1 MRKTANLSLKPLLPF
16 ILWLLFI
23 PAANAQTGKGIIAG
37 NIMDAN
43 NSKAIAGATVT
54 LTIMSADS
62 ASQSMVSSED
72 GEFQFEGL
80 AYAFYRL
87 QVKMSGYAAIRFDSI
102 NIREERTDF
111 NLPDIKMTRSA
122 SDMESVVVYAEKP
135 LVENKDGKISFNVSE
150 SALSNGSNA
159 TDLLKQ
165 TPLVTAD
172 NDGKLLMKG
181 KEVKILIDDK
191 PVEMDARQLQDLLES
206 MPGSMIE
213 KIEVLTTPPPQYANE
228 RGGVINIV
236 TKKGKVGKSGRLNLN
251 YGTRGEAGISASFSY
266 RKNKIAFNTSAGY
279 AYNRYKGESYSIREN
294 VYADSS
300 NFFKTNGNNYSI
312 NNRPNGRASFDYE
325 LNKMNSFNAT
335 VVLNSSDNEGESATE
350 YRNINRYDVLYRL
363 SNRAVGSGFKAINPS
378 GNISYAHKWK
388 TPGEVLRVIGSFAY
402 SSNRNTRDFYQRY
415 LQPDGTFN
423 GTDSTQQQQT
433 RSNNNTVALRINY
446 DKPLKDKK
454 TMLNFG
460 STINRYRL
468 HNELTTSFLKKPDS
482 IMLVNDLLSNDFEFH
497 QAVYTIRAALRYQF
511 FLNFFVN
518 AGLQQEFTETSFDIV
533 GDSNHYPNRYY
544 STLPFA
550 NLTRKWE
557 NGYSLTASYKRSV
570 QRPGMNNLN
579 PSVDYS
585 DPYNTRFGNPYLQPY
600 YADNFDLGGGYWKR
614 KFNINVSVGYNTLQH
629 IYSALRTLTVDGK
642 TITSW
647 YNLSGREEYE
657 ASIFGGVNIGKKLKL
672 NASGSYTYNVYSEH
686 DVKVNRYR
694 NAGSLHSSMNG
705 NYQWSSI
712 MNFTGNFT
720 FNRFANP
727 QGTVR
732 NRLSMSM
739 GVQRKFFNKNLSV
752 SLNMVDPF
760 TQQQNTNF
768 IYAPNYNLETYS
780 MSNSRNFRI
789 AAAYTFKKKV
799 KKKAPMKKGVVKP
812 VVKK

>member
-1 MRKTANLSLKPLLPF
+1 MKPLLF
-16 ILWLLFI
+16 FLLLLLIFLS
-23 PAANAQTGKGIIAG
+23 ASAQPGKGVIGG
-37 NIMDAN
+37 NLMDAD
-43 NSKAIAGATVT
+43 NSKAIAGATI
-54 LTIMSADS
+54 TISLMNADS
-62 ASQSMVSSED
+62 AGQSMVSSET
-72 GEFQFEGL
+72 GEFLFEGL
-80 AYAFYRL
+80 ANGYYSL
-87 QVKMSGYAAIRFDSI
+87 QVKMSGYSALRFDSI

-111 NLPDIKMTRSA
+111 NLPDIKMARSA
-122 SDMESVVVYAEKP
+122 SDMESVVIYAEKP
-135 LVENKDGKISFNVSE
+135 LIENKDGKITFNASE
-150 SALSNGSNA
+150 SALSNSSSA
-159 TDLLKQ
+159 TELLKQ
-165 TPLVTAD
+165 TPLVSTD

-236 TKKGKVGKSGRLNLN
+236 TKKGKIGKSGRLNMN

-279 AYNRYKGESYSIREN
+279 SYNRYKGESYSIRQN
-294 VYADSS
+294 MYADSS
-300 NFFKTNGNNYSI
+300 NFFRTDGNNYSI
-312 NNRPNGRASFDYE
+312 NNRPNGRASLDYE
-325 LNKMNSFNAT
+325 LNKMNSFNFT
-335 VVLNSSDNEGESATE
+335 LNVNSSDNEGESGTA
-350 YRNINRYDVLYRL
+350 YRNINQYDVLYRL
-363 SNRAVGSGFKAINPS
+363 SNRTVGSGFNAINPS
-378 GNISYAHKWK
+378 ANISYAHKWK
-388 TPGEVLRVIGSFAY
+388 TPGEVLRIIGSVAY
-402 SSNRNTRDFYQRY
+402 SKNRNLRDFYQRF
-415 LQPDGTFN
+415 LQPDGTFT

-433 RSNNNTVALRINY
+433 RSNNHTLALRINY

-460 STINRYRL
+460 TTVNRYNL
-468 HNELTTSFLKKPDS
+468 HNELVTSFLRKSDS
-482 IMLVNDLLSNDFEFH
+482 SMVVNDLLSNDFEFY
-497 QAVYTIRAALRYQF
+497 QTVYTLRFAVRYQF
-511 FLNFFVN
+511 FQNFFMNV
-518 AGLQQEFTETSFDIV
+518 GLQEEYAATSFDIKK
-533 GDSNHYPNRYY
+533 DSNHYPNNYY

-557 NGYSLTASYKRSV
+557 NGYSITASYKRSV

-600 YADNFDLGGGYWKR
+600 YADNYDLGVGYWKK
-614 KFNINVSVGYNTLQH
+614 KFNINASVGYNSLQH
-629 IYSALRTLTVDGK
+629 IYSALRTLTTDGK

-647 YNLSGREEYE
+647 YNLSGRKEYE
-657 ASIFGGVNIGKKLKL
+657 ASMFGGVNIGKKLKL
-672 NASGSYTYNVYSEH
+672 NASGSYTYNEYSEH

-694 NAGSLHSSMNG
+694 NGGSLHSSVNG
-705 NYQWSSI
+705 NYQFSTI

-760 TQQQNTNF
+760 SQQQNTNF

-799 KKKAPMKKGVVKP
+799 AKKKVP
-812 VVKK
+812 VKKNLKLQPAKK